1 MDILPSIV
9 FLVALLTFCFLQAY
23 ICKNAKNKKLG
34 LILPIGSFLIAT
46 MPIISMA
53 VAFILSILPS
63 TSSRWDFGM
72 TIIGGVTFDFLPG
85 YIIQL
90 FNLIILL
97 IMLYLPTIIFTLIYL
112 HYKKKNKQE
121 GDI

>member
-1 MDILPSIV
+1 MDILSSIV

-46 MPIISMA
+46 MPIISM
-53 VAFILSILPS
+53 VIAFILSFLP
-63 TSSRWDFGM
+63 RGGDFGM
-72 TIIGGVTFDFLPG
+72 TMIGGVALDFLPI
-85 YIIQL
+85 YIIQI
-90 FNLIILL
+90 FNIIILL

-112 HYKKKNKQE
+112 HYKNKNKQE

>member
-46 MPIISMA
+46 MPIISMV
-53 VAFILSILPS
+53 VAFVLSFLPKGRTDFS
-63 TSSRWDFGM
+63 FVITSSFS
-72 TIIGGVTFDFLPG
+72 IDFLPG

-90 FNLIILL
+90 FNIIILL
-97 IMLYLPTIIFTLIYL
+97 IVLYLPTIIFTLIYL